1 MKLNKIELL
10 DFRQFKGRQTIE
22 FSEDSEKNV
31 TVIYGANGLGKTGIF
46 RALMF
51 CLYGERNLS
60 QDESPDEQKKEGLH
74 LVNEVTLKENIGN
87 PVVMQVSMYF
97 SHNQYVYQM
106 TRKLHGLMNP
116 EGVIIQNPETVELQ
130 TTDPQGNTSP
140 IEKNPDIIQ
149 SKIQGILSERLRDY
163 FLFDGERIERLTRNT
178 AERKKDVQK
187 GIRALLNLDALELA
201 IKGLGDFIV
210 DTEREIKNKST
221 GEPKVVA
228 SDIDKINKNIEQQTE
243 QQAHIEQEIRRIE
256 HREEYLSKQIK
267 ANEKTAEL
275 EQERQRY
282 INLKNDKTVEKE
294 GLRNL
299 MADQLNLSGQ
309 LLAFNVTEQL
319 REELELHRK
328 KGELP
333 PAIRKEFI
341 EKLLHDEQC
350 ICGAPLD
357 SQHQEARKQLYT
369 FLKQHDVPGLGKE
382 TEDFLVMINRASGAY
397 SGLSIEF
404 ERLLRQNHKLDE
416 EIGELEVIINQKDEK
431 LGEVDTSIDDLI
443 KERSQCTKDRDCLKI
458 KIAILAKEINN
469 FNKQLEGL
477 RKKREILVK
486 NQKTLERL
494 EARYKL
500 ARDTKIEL
508 EKIYGLCS
516 NDMRKQ
522 LEVKSSEIFSRL
534 ADDSTKKD
542 IKSLSI
548 DSKYILD
555 VLNWAGQPRLG
566 EISAGQRQI
575 VSLSFILGLIHVTG
589 NLKVPLFMDTPFG
602 RLSGV
607 HRDHLLQTIPQFA
620 SQWIL
625 LATDTEFTAVEA
637 DALRQTNTWATIY
650 ELVKEQEGVTRIQRK
665 EVHQFVPKR
674 SAGF

>member
-1 MKLNKIELL
+1 M
-10 DFRQFKGRQTIE
+10 
-22 FSEDSEKNV
+22 EKP
-31 TVIYGANGLGKTGIF
+31 GFF

-60 QDESPDEQKKEGLH
+60 QEESTDEQKKEDLH
-74 LVNEVTLKENIGN
+74 LINEVTLKENIGHK
-87 PVVMQVSMYF
+87 VIMQVSMYF
-97 SHNQYVYQM
+97 SHDQYVYQM
-106 TRKLHGLMNP
+106 TRKLQGLMKQ

-149 SKIQGILSERLRDY
+149 FKIRGILSERLRDY

-178 AERKKDVQK
+178 AERKKDVRK
-187 GIRALLNLDALELA
+187 GIRALLNLDSLDLA
-201 IKGLGDFIV
+201 IKGLRDFIV

-221 GEPKVVA
+221 GEIQIVA
-228 SDIDKINKNIEQQTE
+228 SDIDKVNKKIEQQTE
-243 QQAHIEQEIRRIE
+243 QQANIEQEILRIE
-256 HREEYLSKQIK
+256 YREEFLSKQIK
-267 ANEKTAEL
+267 ANEKTAGL

-294 GLRNL
+294 GLRKL

-341 EKLLHDEQC
+341 ENLLHEEQC
-350 ICGAPLD
+350 ICGASLD
-357 SQHQEARKQLYT
+357 SQHQEARNQLHT

-382 TEDFLVMINRASGAY
+382 TEDLLVMINRASGAQ

-416 EIGELEVIINQKDEK
+416 EICELEVIINQKDEK

-443 KERSQCTKDRDCLKI
+443 KERSQCYKDRECLKI
-458 KIAILAKEINN
+458 NFAFLAKEINN

-477 RKKREILVK
+477 RKQRDILVK

-500 ARDTKIEL
+500 ARDTKNEL
-508 EKIYGLCS
+508 ETIYNLFS

-522 LEVKSSEIFSRL
+522 LAEKSSEIFSRL

-548 DSKYILD
+548 DSNYILD

-650 ELVKEQEGVTRIQRK
+650 ELEKEQEGVTRIQRK

-674 SAGF
+674 STGF